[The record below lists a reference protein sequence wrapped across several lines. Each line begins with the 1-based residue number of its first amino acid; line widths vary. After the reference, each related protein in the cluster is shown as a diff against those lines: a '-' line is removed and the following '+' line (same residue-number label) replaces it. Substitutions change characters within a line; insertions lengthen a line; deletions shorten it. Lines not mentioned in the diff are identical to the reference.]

1 MTKNIK
7 LSIPDGCGNAPRK
20 LILKDVN
27 LAFVT
32 NDEAFLEENM
42 SDKITWEIIGEATI
56 EGKEP
61 ILNRPAEY
69 HKGEIT
75 ELILHDIITHGR
87 VASVHGKVIGTEV
100 NYDFCHVYNFT
111 GASKTAKIKEITS
124 YIIPK

>member
-7 LSIPDGCGNAPRK
+7 LSMPDGCDNAPRK
-20 LILKDVN
+20 QILKDFN

-56 EGKEP
+56 EGKEA
-61 ILNRPAEY
+61 ILNRTAEY
-69 HKGEIT
+69 HKGKIT

-100 NYDFCHVYNFT
+100 NYDFCYVYNFT
-111 GASKTAKIKEITS
+111 GASKTAKIKGITS